1 MDNRYIF
8 VIHKGNHEYFK
19 ACISSIKNSNPDA
32 HIVLF
37 GDERNADIVGVE
49 HIDYDDAKKNMIL
62 KFDEYVHLSPNS
74 EEYERICLDRFF
86 VIYDYMK
93 KNQIDIGFHMD
104 SDVLLNVK
112 LEDKYYNGK
121 FNYCRNCGGTMI
133 FTLAQIEKFCLLIK
147 EWYTS
152 SQKLQQLKDLY
163 NLRIERG
170 MAGGI
175 SDMTFFNLYVMNY
188 TDDTNDMSRIRYNEC
203 FDYFFGNP
211 EGYERYMGKCR
222 IYCKNGTYYYRHM
235 LTGEFVQ
242 VNSLHC
248 GAKDKAYMVEL
259 NRRPVG
265 DSLMVFDYNKMQ
277 WVDGCCELTED
288 KNAAK
293 RLKIREIKFH
303 IRKKIESIIAL
314 RKR

>member
-1 MDNRYIF
+1 MEKRCVF

-19 ACISSIKNSNPDA
+19 SCIASIRNSNPDA

-37 GDERNADIVGVE
+37 GDERNADICSVE
-49 HIDYDDAKKNMIL
+49 HIDYETAKEEMQVR
-62 KFDEYVHLSPNS
+62 FDEYVHLSPNS

-93 KNQIDIGFHMD
+93 KNNVKVGFHMD
-104 SDVLLNVK
+104 SDVLLNVR

-133 FTLAQIEKFCLLIK
+133 FTLEQIEKFCLLIK
-147 EWYTS
+147 EWYTDPK
-152 SQKLQQLKDLY
+152 KLQQLKDTY
-163 NLRIERG
+163 DLRIVRG

-175 SDMTFFNLYVMNY
+175 SDMTFFNLFVMQY
-188 TDDTNDMSRIRYNEC
+188 TDETNDMSRIHYGEC

-222 IYCKNGTYYYRHM
+222 IYCKNGVYYYRHM

-248 GAKDKAYMVEL
+248 GAKDKTYMVEL
-259 NRRPVG
+259 NRKPAG
-265 DSLMVFDYNKMQ
+265 NALMVFDFNTMK
-277 WVDGCCELTED
+277 WVDANSELNEGT
-288 KNAAK
+288 KASQK
-293 RLKIREIKFH
+293 LKMREYMFQV
-303 IRKKIESIIAL
+303 RKKVESIIAL
-314 RKR
+314 KRR